1 MHSKLKINIGDH
13 AKVIINGQ
21 PKELEV
27 VDVIR
32 QKSKSEKTFSLS
44 LAMQK
49 ILDQDYL
56 EMIIIELPN
65 GQIIDCRPLQ
75 PMF

>member
-1 MHSKLKINIGDH
+1 
-13 AKVIINGQ
+13 
-21 PKELEV
+21 V
-27 VDVIR
+27 VDVISHR
-32 QKSKSEKTFSLS
+32 QNPEKTFSFS

-56 EMIIIELPN
+56 EMIMIELPN

-75 PMF
+75 PML